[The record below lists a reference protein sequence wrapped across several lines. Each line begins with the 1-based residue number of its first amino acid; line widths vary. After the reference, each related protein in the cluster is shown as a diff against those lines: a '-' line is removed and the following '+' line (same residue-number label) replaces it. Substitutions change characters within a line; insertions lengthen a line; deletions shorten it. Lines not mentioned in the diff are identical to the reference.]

1 MRKIR
6 QTCIFIVLFVFLL
19 GGCGEQTG
27 AYLDADASTE
37 QEPVSTQEIPAV
49 TQTDEPILVYVCGE
63 VESPGV
69 YELTGGSRICD
80 AVEAA
85 GGFTDAASREYW
97 NLAEPLSDGE
107 MLYFPTVREAKERQE
122 SVAEGTS
129 GTTGL
134 ADDGK
139 ININTADAAQL
150 MQIPGIGESRAEA
163 ILSYRRENGSF
174 SSVEDIMKVSGI
186 KNALFEKMKDYITV

>member
-1 MRKIR
+1 
-6 QTCIFIVLFVFLL
+6 
-19 GGCGEQTG
+19 
-27 AYLDADASTE
+27 
-37 QEPVSTQEIPAV
+37 
-49 TQTDEPILVYVCGE
+49 
-63 VESPGV
+63 
-69 YELTGGSRICD
+69 
-80 AVEAA
+80 
-85 GGFTDAASREYW
+85 
-97 NLAEPLSDGE
+97 